1 MSEDIKAGINEI
13 LDDVDQ
19 LPTEEYI
26 EDVTLWD
33 LVLESVSEV
42 VEDRIINGDVFI
54 WHGPEILSFSKKDEV
69 VDCLSNLLYVNTLF
83 HDGESFSESG
93 QSVDDTHGEFIM
105 LARGSGKQ
113 SRINESSFEA
123 QMINLSKTGQS
134 VAEWVEKTYGV
145 SPITGDSTTD
155 LTLLFT
161 DTTEEPV
168 RPRKR
173 GERCDACS
181 NMTKKELKRYDSC
194 PECGRSLFALK
205 GRGW

>member
-1 MSEDIKAGINEI
+1 METENNKVDINKL
-13 LDDVDQ
+13 LDDSDRV
-19 LPTEEYI
+19 LTEGYI
-26 EDVTLWD
+26 EEGALSYSD
-33 LVLESVSEV
+33 LESFYEAFAQNELSRRYV
-42 VEDRIINGDVFI
+42 VEDI
-54 WHGPEILSFSKKDEV
+54 SS
-69 VDCLSNLLYVNTLF
+69 
-83 HDGESFSESG
+83 
-93 QSVDDTHGEFIM
+93 
-105 LARGSGKQ
+105 LASLMEHFG
-113 SRINESSFEA
+113 
-123 QMINLSKTGQS
+123 KTGQS
-134 VAEWVEKTYGV
+134 VAEWAEKTYGV

-194 PECGRSLFALK
+194 PECSRSLFTLK